1 MTKREEEKLR
11 QLHHKGKRIGAFLF
25 ALVFVVTS
33 VFTGMVPAM
42 AIDVE
47 PAEIPVAEI
56 EERFHIGVQPHH
68 GQRPRFARQLLVG
81 LFHVVQVEVRVA
93 ERMDELAGFEAA
105 YLRRHQRQ

>member
-1 MTKREEEKLR
+1 MR

-33 VFTGMVPAM
+33 VFTGMIPAM

-56 EERFHIGVQPHH
+56 PAEAP
-68 GQRPRFARQLLVG
+68 
-81 LFHVVQVEVRVA
+81 A
-93 ERMDELAGFEAA
+93 ERLP
-105 YLRRHQRQ
+105 RQKQKDLQN